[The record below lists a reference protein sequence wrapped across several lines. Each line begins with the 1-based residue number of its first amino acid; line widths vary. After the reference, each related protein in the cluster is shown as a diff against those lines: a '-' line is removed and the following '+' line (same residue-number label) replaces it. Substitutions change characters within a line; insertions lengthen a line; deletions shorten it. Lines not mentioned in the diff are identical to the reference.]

1 MATLT
6 SGISAHQYGIETDE
20 TSIIVKRFDVETAP
34 QFIAMQVD
42 KVNNAL
48 GRAVGALMQNIEL
61 EGELSATSAGVLAF
75 VFTTACTLANDKDYH
90 GQTTGDV
97 FLERSRIG
105 QTYNGFKNISQ
116 SLTRHAGV
124 SA

>member
-1 MATLT
+1 MGTLS

-20 TSIIVKRFDVETAP
+20 TSMIIKKFDVETAP
-34 QFIAMQVD
+34 QFIATQVD

-48 GRAVGALMQNIEL
+48 GQCTGALMQDIEL

-75 VFTTACTLANDKDYH
+75 VFTTACTLSNDKDYH
-90 GQTTGDV
+90 GQTTGDCM
-97 FLERSRIG
+97 LQRSRIS
-105 QTYNGFKNISQ
+105 QTYNGFKSISQ
-116 SLTRHAGV
+116 SFKRYAGV